1 LKLTVVLPVV
11 HPVLQ
16 LVQPTDLQDY
26 FLLILKEYFKVLK
39 PSYDKMSIDAKNWLK
54 FIFLQ
59 SDGTTVDVMQDE

>member
-1 LKLTVVLPVV
+1 MTVVLPVV

-39 PSYDKMSIDAKNWLK
+39 PSYDKMSIDVKNWLK